1 MRLLTLRGAGCALA
15 LLLVAITSSRADSE
29 PLFSLSAENEPS
41 DGGRTLTATFREIER
56 MPDESVIQL
65 DVQSEGGQSS
75 LLFLARGFC
84 GLLDARKQSIAVVEP
99 LGEKPL
105 KYRAHFLAH
114 LSEAEKSTMGQIV
127 FTTQSCAALIGRSA
141 R

>member
-1 MRLLTLRGAGCALA
+1 MRRLTLCSSCCALA
-15 LLLVAITSSRADSE
+15 LLLVAVTGSRADSE
-29 PLFSLSAENEPS
+29 PLFSLSAKNEPT

-75 LLFLARGFC
+75 MLFLARGFC
-84 GLLDARKQSIAVVEP
+84 GLLDARKQSLALVEP

-114 LSEAEKSTMGQIV
+114 LPEAENSTMGQIV
-127 FTTQSCAALIGRSA
+127 FTTQSCAALIGRSM